1 MDPSHVDLELPDT
14 LVEKTDVA
22 AEASQKNRSE
32 VVEEALRDYV
42 GNLADDDPF
51 REAVVDLYLDDQIA
65 FDVLVE
71 FVGLQNAESVRAS
84 KTLLDQGGELAD
96 DL

>member
-1 MDPSHVDLELPDT
+1 MDTSHVDLELPDT